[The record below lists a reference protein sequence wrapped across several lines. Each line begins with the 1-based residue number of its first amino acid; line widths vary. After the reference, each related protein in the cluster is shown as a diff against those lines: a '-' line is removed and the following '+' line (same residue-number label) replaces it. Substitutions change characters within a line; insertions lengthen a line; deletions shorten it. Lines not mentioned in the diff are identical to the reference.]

1 MHNEQN
7 AVLDCSETTVKYPTF
22 AERLRPR
29 NFDELLIADA
39 VIEKFKKMIQ
49 SEDVMNMIF
58 YGMPGTGKTTCAN
71 IFASSECFDTLK
83 INASMTNSVDD
94 IRNQVER
101 YASSMSLYSNRK
113 IVLLDESDYL
123 SNSAQAS
130 LRGLIEKTVANC
142 RFILTV
148 NNLQKIQ
155 DPLKSRCR
163 PFCFDV
169 PFLSLNTSIAKL
181 IKTIQSR
188 LIEINVEIDESKLRQ
203 IVVMKFPDYR
213 AIAND
218 IEFEL
223 L

>member
-1 MHNEQN
+1 MT
-7 AVLDCSETTVKYPTF
+7 LW
-22 AERLRPR
+22 
-29 NFDELLIADA
+29 
-39 VIEKFKKMIQ
+39 
-49 SEDVMNMIF
+49 
-58 YGMPGTGKTTCAN
+58 
-71 IFASSECFDTLK
+71 CFVDSKRDTLQEALLCSIQQSPAISPCAQCLWPPDQLLSDMPALK
-83 INASMTNSVDD
+83 YARCCWHMITYLK
-94 IRNQVER
+94 RNW
-101 YASSMSLYSNRK
+101 
-113 IVLLDESDYL
+113 I
-123 SNSAQAS
+123 
-130 LRGLIEKTVANC
+130 
-142 RFILTV
+142 
-148 NNLQKIQ
+148 NLQKIQ